1 MVIYLGLFVQ
11 LHCGEGRT
19 LQTNITGI
27 ILQTNITCSVW
38 ATLGLPVFRACVPSW
53 STLFRLQVALL
64 GNCLRW
70 ALGCPHFPDLYHS
83 GSGSRV
89 LPQRHRLSWACVLC
103 PSQVPAAQAT
113 MCLVNT
119 LSQLG
124 SASYRLPSP
133 SPFVSWVC
141 HKSSV
146 SGMQCVSSGELIS
159 DCDPPGRCQ
168 LSRIPGKLR

>member
-38 ATLGLPVFRACVPSW
+38 ATLGLPVFRACVLSQ
-53 STLFRLQVALL
+53 STLLRLQVALQ
-64 GNCLRW
+64 GNCLWW
-70 ALGCPHFPDLYHS
+70 ALGYVHFPGLSHS

-103 PSQVPAAQAT
+103 PSQVPAAQPT
-113 MCLVNT
+113 RCLAST
-119 LSQLG
+119 LFPAGLCILSTPWSQLLG
-124 SASYRLPSP
+124 FLGAPQEFCL
-133 SPFVSWVC
+133 
-141 HKSSV
+141 
-146 SGMQCVSSGELIS
+146 
-159 DCDPPGRCQ
+159 RCAMY
-168 LSRIPGKLR
+168 LLWGADLWL

>member
-38 ATLGLPVFRACVPSW
+38 ATLGLPPLTACVPSR
-53 STLFRLQVALL
+53 STLFRLQVALP

-70 ALGCPHFPDLYHS
+70 ALGCPHFPDLCRS
-83 GSGSRV
+83 GLGSRV

-103 PSQVPAAQAT
+103 PSQVPAAQPT
-113 MCLVNT
+113 RCLAST
-119 LSQLG
+119 LFPAGLCILSSPRSQPLG
-124 SASYRLPSP
+124 FLGGQWERRL
-133 SPFVSWVC
+133 
-141 HKSSV
+141 
-146 SGMQCVSSGELIS
+146 
-159 DCDPPGRCQ
+159 RCA
-168 LSRIPGKLR
+168 LYLFWGTDLWL